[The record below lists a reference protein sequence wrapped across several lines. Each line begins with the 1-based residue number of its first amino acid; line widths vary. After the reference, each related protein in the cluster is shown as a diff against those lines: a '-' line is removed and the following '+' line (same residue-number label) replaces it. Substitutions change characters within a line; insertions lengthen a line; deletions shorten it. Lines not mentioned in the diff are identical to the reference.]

1 MARKS
6 KGNKSGKGS
15 KKDNKPKMTNEQL
28 QLEKDVKRIN
38 ERINEIAKKYGT
50 GSFAYNKYYSA
61 VVMGLPSRFRRFSK
75 NGIVQL
81 SRSKEFYE
89 TINNPET
96 QQAITRLL
104 GLKTSGQLRKAAK
117 KSLLDE
123 ERAKVKVINQNRKI
137 NGMAPLPMP
146 KKPSEAQIK
155 QREIDID
162 EVNEFVAD
170 NRAMFYM
177 SASKEVNQLIHTK
190 GRRKTYGEMIQIIHA
205 YQKGGGM
212 DSRNLFEGL

>member
-1 MARKS
+1 M
-6 KGNKSGKGS
+6 
-15 KKDNKPKMTNEQL
+15 
-28 QLEKDVKRIN
+28 
-38 ERINEIAKKYGT
+38 
-50 GSFAYNKYYSA
+50 
-61 VVMGLPSRFRRFSK
+61 
-75 NGIVQL
+75 
-81 SRSKEFYE
+81 
-89 TINNPET
+89 
-96 QQAITRLL
+96 
-104 GLKTSGQLRKAAK
+104 
-117 KSLLDE
+117 DE

-137 NGMAPLPMP
+137 NGMTPLPMP
-146 KKPSEAQIK
+146 KQPTETQIK

>member
-1 MARKS
+1 
-6 KGNKSGKGS
+6 
-15 KKDNKPKMTNEQL
+15 MTNEQL

-89 TINNPET
+89 TVNDPET

-137 NGMAPLPMP
+137 NGMALLPMP
-146 KKPSEAQIK
+146 KQPTESQIK